1 MKPSDIIR
9 HYGTQVEAA
18 AALGVAQ
25 STISGWVT
33 SGKVPALRQ
42 MQAQRLTRG
51 RLKVDAAA
59 MAKLR
64 AAGLA

>member
-18 AALGVAQ
+18 AALDVAQ

-33 SGKVPALRQ
+33 SGRVPALRQ
-42 MQAQRLTRG
+42 MQVQRLTRG
-51 RLKVDAAA
+51 RLKVDAPA
-59 MAKLR
+59 MARLR
-64 AAGLA
+64 AMGCA

>member
-18 AALGVAQ
+18 AALDVAQ

-33 SGKVPALRQ
+33 SGRVPALRQ
-42 MQAQRLTRG
+42 MQVQRLTRG
-51 RLKVDAAA
+51 RLKVDAPA
-59 MAKLR
+59 MARLR
-64 AAGLA
+64 AMGFA

>member
-18 AALGVAQ
+18 AALDVAQ

-42 MQAQRLTRG
+42 MQVQRLTRG
-51 RLKVDAAA
+51 RLKVDALA
-59 MAKLR
+59 MARLR
-64 AAGLA
+64 AMGCA